1 MLRFILIAIFLCL
14 LVRPSSAQTPEALL
28 AKSKTVL
35 AQLDGDLA
43 LPGLKEPVEVLRDRW
58 GVPHIYAKN
67 TDDLFF
73 AQGFVVAQDRLFQ
86 LDLWRR
92 IAVGETAE
100 ILGKRGLDGDRFAR
114 LLKYRGDMKA
124 EWTSYSPETQAIAA
138 AFTRG
143 INAAIDHC
151 GDRLPIEFQILGYKP
166 TKWQPED
173 ILGRMAGIIMTAN
186 FRNEVLRSELIA
198 AVGVEKARRI
208 APVDPARSYA
218 PAPGL
223 ELAGLDRSI
232 LAGYEAATKPFSFA
246 PSLPSPQGGRGAGV
260 RGNTGEQGSNNW
272 AISGSL
278 SASGKPMMAS
288 DPHRTVTLPSLRYL
302 VHLNGPGWNVIGS
315 GEPGLPGVAI
325 GHNEHVTWGPTIVT
339 TDQAD
344 LYVEETK
351 PGEPTQYKVGD
362 RWEAMKV
369 IQEKVNIKGEGAVEV
384 ELRFTR
390 HGPVIHQDDKKQRA
404 YALRWAGSE
413 AGGAAYLGSLALN
426 RSTNGKDFVERMKAW
441 KVPSA
446 NLTWA
451 DTEGNI
457 GWVANALTPIRQGW
471 DGLLPVPGAK
481 GEYEWQGFRETKDLP
496 QVFNPPNGY
505 VATAN
510 HNILTPGYPH
520 ELSFEWAPSF
530 RFLRIKEWMDP
541 LKKFEL
547 KDSQSIQ
554 HDNVSLPGRRLARL
568 ASNLDGKSPELEPYR
583 KLLAGWDGDLSVQSQ
598 AGPLYGIW
606 LRGLLDAFYKP
617 HVPEKL
623 VEFVR
628 SRQGLEIML
637 TALEKPD
644 AFWFGQD
651 PVGGRDLLLRM
662 TLAVAVKDTK
672 KALGDDPKAWAWGKL
687 HTTTLRH
694 PLASLGAPYEKAF
707 NLAPVPKP
715 GDGST
720 PNAAGHNAKFEH
732 QTGASYRHI
741 FDLADWDR
749 GLATSV
755 PGQSGQPGSPH
766 YADLLPLWAGGE
778 YFPLAYS
785 RKKVD
790 EVTKHRLVLKP
801 GTK

>member
-1 MLRFILIAIFLCL
+1 MLRFLLAAFWFCL
-14 LVRPSSAQTPEALL
+14 LAQSSIAQTPDALL

-35 AQLDGDLA
+35 SLLDGDLA

-67 TDDLFF
+67 ADDLFF

-92 IAVGETAE
+92 IAIGETAAV
-100 ILGKRGLDGDRFAR
+100 LGQRGLDGDRFAR
-114 LLKYRGDMKA
+114 LLKYRGDMQA
-124 EWTSYSPETQAIAA
+124 EWTSYSPETQAIATS
-138 AFTRG
+138 FTRG

-151 GDRLPIEFQILGYKP
+151 GDRLPIEFQILEYKP
-166 TKWQPED
+166 AKWQPED
-173 ILGRMAGIIMTAN
+173 ILGRMSGIIMIAN
-186 FRNEVLRSELIA
+186 FRNEVLRAELIA
-198 AVGVEKARRI
+198 VVGIEKARRI
-208 APVDPARSYA
+208 APVDPTRDFALA
-218 PAPGL
+218 AGL
-223 ELAGLDRSI
+223 DPAGLDRTI
-232 LAGYEAATKPFSFA
+232 LAGYEAATRPLNFA
-246 PSLPSPQGGRGAGV
+246 AAPPSPPGGRGAGV
-260 RGNTGEQGSNNW
+260 RGSTGEQGSNNW
-272 AISGSL
+272 AISGSR

-288 DPHRTVTLPSLRYL
+288 DPHRNVTLPALRYL
-302 VHLNGPGWNVIGS
+302 THLHAPGWHVIGA

-325 GHNEHVTWGPTIVT
+325 GHNEHVAWGPTIVT

-362 RWEAMKV
+362 RWEAMQV
-369 IQEKVNIKGEGAVEV
+369 IKEKVQVKGDGAVEV

-390 HGPVIHQDDKKQRA
+390 HGPVLHQDEKRGRA
-404 YALRWAGSE
+404 FALRWSGSE
-413 AGGAAYLGSLALN
+413 PGGAAYLGSLALN
-426 RSTNGKDFVERMKAW
+426 RATNGKDFVARMSAW

-451 DTEGNI
+451 DTDGNI
-457 GWVANALTPIRQGW
+457 GWVANALTPIRKGW
-471 DGLLPVPGAK
+471 DGLLPVPGAR
-481 GEYEWQGFRETKDLP
+481 GEYEWQGFRATKDLP
-496 QVFNPPNGY
+496 QVFNPPSGY

-520 ELSFEWAPSF
+520 DISFEWAPSF
-530 RFLRIKEWMDP
+530 RFLRIKERMDP
-541 LKKFEL
+541 VQQFEL
-547 KDSQSIQ
+547 KDSRSIQ

-568 ASNLDGKSPELEPYR
+568 AANLDVKSAELEPYR
-583 KLLAGWDGDLSVQSQ
+583 KLLAGWDGELALTSQ
-598 AGPLYGIW
+598 AGPLYGHW
-606 LRGLLDAFYKP
+606 QRGLLDAFYKSQ
-617 HVPEKL
+617 VPEKL

-644 AFWFGQD
+644 AFWFGPD
-651 PVGGRDLLLRM
+651 PAAGRDALLR
-662 TLAVAVKDTK
+662 TTFAAAVKHTK
-672 KALGDDPKAWAWGKL
+672 AALGDDPKTWAWGKL

-694 PLASLGAPYEKAF
+694 PLASKGEAYAKAF
-707 NLAPVPKP
+707 NLAPTPKA

-720 PNAAGHNAKFEH
+720 PNAAGHNPKFEH

-755 PGQSGQPGSPH
+755 PGQSAQPGSPH
-766 YADLLPLWAGGE
+766 YGDLLPLWATGE
-778 YFPLAYS
+778 YFPLAFS
-785 RKKVD
+785 RKKVE
-790 EVTKHRLVLKP
+790 EVMKHKLILKP
-801 GTK
+801 AK